1 MSVWSNAGR
10 ATDGNVTADSIAAFR
25 ERLRQAGY
33 VDGENVFIEFRW
45 ADGEYNRLPELAA
58 DLVQVGN
65 TVLPKTRSKFRSVK
79 KDAEIAV
86 IPGNPL
92 VLRGARNVRAISVAF
107 YC

>member
-1 MSVWSNAGR
+1 M
-10 ATDGNVTADSIAAFR
+10 
-25 ERLRQAGY
+25 
-33 VDGENVFIEFRW
+33 FIEFRW

-107 YC
+107 IADLQGHWEKRGIKILRSL